1 MAGKLSPMM
10 KTRLTVLIITSIATF
25 LFPGAAGC
33 MRQTHDP
40 ARATRAYPA
49 HLHRAE
55 SVDIQVFR
63 EGQML
68 ELVNATARSYN
79 DFDLWVNQRFVR
91 HVKALPAGRTV
102 RLSLTSFYDEL
113 GEPFRAGGFFRTAEP
128 MPVRLVEIQTGAE
141 EPMIGLIT
149 IRAEKAE

>member
-1 MAGKLSPMM
+1 MP
-10 KTRLTVLIITSIATF
+10 TRLILLILTGAALI
-25 LFPGAAGC
+25 LFPGVLLLPGAGC

-63 EGQML
+63 EGQTL

-79 DFDLWVNQRFVR
+79 EFDLWVNQRFVR
-91 HVKALPAGRTV
+91 HVQSLPAGRTV
-102 RLSLTSFYDEL
+102 RLSLRSFYDEL
-113 GEPFRAGGFFRTAEP
+113 GEPFRAGGFFRTEEP
-128 MPVRLVEIQTGAE
+128 MPVRLVEIQAGDE
-141 EPMIGLIT
+141 KPMIGLIT

>member
-1 MAGKLSPMM
+1 MM
-10 KTRLTVLIITSIATF
+10 PTRLIQPILIAMTLLLFSGVL
-25 LFPGAAGC
+25 LLPGAGC

-40 ARATRAYPA
+40 ARATRPYPA
-49 HLHRAE
+49 NLHRAA

-63 EGQML
+63 EGQTL

-113 GEPFRAGGFFRTAEP
+113 GEPFRAGGFFRTEAP
-128 MPVRLVEIQTGAE
+128 MPVRLVEIQTGSE

-149 IRAEKAE
+149 IRAEKVE